1 MHLVKN
7 MLMDRGVFDAQIRV
21 PLILGVWGGKGQG
34 KTFQTELALK
44 KLGCAAQPALLTSL
58 ACGPGDLLCAFA
70 KKQSRCC
77 GGSFGGTCIFCDVV
91 SDTRNV
97 QLAKEGFW

>member
-21 PLILGVWGGKGQG
+21 PLLLGVWGGKGQG

-44 KLGCAAQPALLTSL
+44 KLGCAARPRW
-58 ACGPGDLLCAFA
+58 ACWGLGVD
-70 KKQSRCC
+70 
-77 GGSFGGTCIFCDVV
+77 V
-91 SDTRNV
+91 SDACRAC
-97 QLAKEGFW
+97 AKVEGKQAAS